1 MKDAEKNFVAVVT
14 GGVRGIGAVVS
25 KKFLERGAKVVVGD
39 LDEDAGAAFVAENG
53 GAERVRFVKAD
64 AADSTQAKALIDAA
78 VAAFGRVDALVN
90 NAGITR
96 DAFAHKMSDEQFDSV
111 IRTHLRGSFVCSREA
126 FAVMRKQ
133 GDGVILNTTSVSALG
148 NVGQANYAAAKA
160 GIIGLTKTMALEF
173 ARHGIRVNC
182 VMPGFVE
189 TRMTEGLP
197 PKVREGLEARI
208 PLKRFAKPD
217 EIAAMHL
224 FLAGPE
230 ASYVTGQVF
239 CVDGGLTTGF

>member
-1 MKDAEKNFVAVVT
+1 MNEISKDFVAIVT

-25 KKFLERGAKVVVGD
+25 KKFLARGARVVVSD
-39 LDEDAGAAFVAENG
+39 LDEQAGLAFVAENG
-53 GAERVRFVKAD
+53 GEKKVRFVKAD
-64 AADSTQAKALIDAA
+64 AADTDQARALITTT
-78 VAAFGRVDALVN
+78 VEAFGRIDVLIN

-96 DAFAHKMSDEQFDSV
+96 DAFAHKMSDEQFDAV
-111 IRTHLRGSFVCSREA
+111 IRTHLRGAFICSRA
-126 FAVMRKQ
+126 AYAVMRKQ

-197 PKVREGLEARI
+197 EKVRKGLEERI
-208 PLKRFAKPD
+208 PLKRFAKPA
-217 EIAAMHL
+217 EIASMHM